1 MPVLLEAML
10 GKNLNLTTDPIPHLL
25 KKIAIPASVGMFFNT
40 MYYIVDNFYA
50 GMLSSTALAGISLAA
65 PIYFMGIAVSI
76 GVGQGT
82 NALVGNARGE
92 GRQDLAEQIAGRA
105 ISFAWLSAILIGLT
119 VLFFASD
126 LFRLMGAEGDY
137 TEHAVHYLSIILPTL
152 AFSAHAMAT
161 NGILNSLGD
170 TTSFRNS
177 LIVAFFAN
185 IALDPLLMF
194 GFGWGVYGLAAATAL
209 TQLGSAIYLTLKVRQ
224 SQLGQSLTL
233 VNLRPNIAQYQALF
247 NQSLPASTNMF
258 FIALGSIIVTA
269 AVAQFGEN
277 AVAGLGI
284 ALRIE
289 QLILLP
295 TVGINIAV
303 LSLVSVNFGAKQFER
318 MEKVALDS
326 IRIGTIMMIFGGILV
341 FVFARPLI
349 ALFTDDPQIIDIG
362 VGYLR
367 VEALILPAYVLSFVS
382 GAVLQGMKRA
392 AIPMYFNLVRQL
404 LLPSLFIAFSLVI
417 LETSIFGIWWS
428 IAIASWLTVSLQF
441 VHMRRLVKQKATA
454 Q

>member
-1 MPVLLEAML
+1 V
-10 GKNLNLTTDPIPHLL
+10 NLAKDPIPHLL

-92 GRQDLAEQIAGRA
+92 DRHDLAEQIAGRA

-119 VLFFASD
+119 VLFFAAD
-126 LFRLMGAEGDY
+126 LFRIMGAEGDY
-137 TEHAVHYLSIILPTL
+137 TQYALNYLSIILPAL
-152 AFSAHAMAT
+152 LLSAHAMTA

-170 TTSFRNS
+170 TTSFRNG

-194 GFGWGVYGLAAATAL
+194 GFGWGVYGLAA
-209 TQLGSAIYLTLKVRQ
+209 IYLTLKVRQ
-224 SQLGQSLTL
+224 SRLGQSLTRA
-233 VNLRPNIAQYQALF
+233 NLLPNWSQYKALF

-258 FIALGSIIVTA
+258 FIALGSIIVTS

-295 TVGINIAV
+295 TVGLNIAV
-303 LSLVSVNFGAKQFER
+303 LSLVSVNFGARQFDR
-318 MEKVALDS
+318 MEKVAVDS

-341 FVFARPLI
+341 FAFARPLI
-349 ALFTDDPQIIDIG
+349 SLFTDDANVIDIG

-404 LLPSLFIAFSLVI
+404 LLPSLFIAFSLII

-428 IAIASWLTVSLQF
+428 ISIATWLTVGLQF
-441 VHMRRLVKQKATA
+441 VHMRGLVKQQVKI
-454 Q
+454 

>member
-1 MPVLLEAML
+1 VVP
-10 GKNLNLTTDPIPHLL
+10 GTNLNLTTDPIPHLL

-105 ISFAWLSAILIGLT
+105 ISFAWLSAIFIGLI
-119 VLFFASD
+119 VLFFAAD
-126 LFRLMGAEGDY
+126 LFIIMGAEGPY
-137 TEHAVHYLSIILPTL
+137 TQDAIHYLSIILPTL
-152 AFSAHAMAT
+152 AFSAHAMAA

-185 IALDPLLMF
+185 IALDPLFMF
-194 GFGWGVYGLAAATAL
+194 GFGWGVYGLAAATAF

-224 SQLGQSLTL
+224 SKLGHSLTPAHL
-233 VNLRPNIAQYQALF
+233 WPNWSQYKALF

-258 FIALGSIIVTA
+258 LIALGSIIVTA
-269 AVAQFGEN
+269 AVARFGEN

-289 QLILLP
+289 QLVLLP

-303 LSLVSVNFGAKQFER
+303 LSLVSVNFGAGQFGR
-318 MEKVALDS
+318 MERVALDS
-326 IRIGTIMMIFGGILV
+326 IRVGTIMMILGGIVV
-341 FVFARPLI
+341 FAFARPLI
-349 ALFTDDPQIIDIG
+349 ALFTDDVSVIEIG

-404 LLPSLFIAFSLVI
+404 LLPSLFIVISLVVFK
-417 LETSIFGIWWS
+417 TSIFGVWWS

-441 VHMRRLVKQKATA
+441 IHMRGLVKQQASL
-454 Q
+454 

>member
-1 MPVLLEAML
+1 MRLD
-10 GKNLNLTTDPIPHLL
+10 LTKDPIPHLL
-25 KKIAIPASVGMFFNT
+25 KKIAVPASIGMFFNT

-92 GRQDLAEQIAGRA
+92 GRQDLAEQIAGQA
-105 ISFAWLSAILIGLT
+105 LSFAWLSAILIGFI

-126 LFRLMGAEGDY
+126 LFSLMGAEGAYLND
-137 TEHAVHYLSIILPTL
+137 ALSYLSIILPTL
-152 AFSAHAMAT
+152 AFSAHAMAA

-177 LIVAFFAN
+177 LIVAFLAN

-209 TQLGSAIYLTLKVRQ
+209 TQLGSAVYLTWKVKR
-224 SQLGQSLTL
+224 SQLSYCLNWHHL
-233 VNLRPNIAQYQALF
+233 IPNWTQYKALF

-258 FIALGSIIVTA
+258 LIALGSIIVTS
-269 AVAQFGEN
+269 AVARFGED

-289 QLILLP
+289 QLVLLP

-303 LSLVSVNFGAKQFER
+303 LSLVSVNYGARQFQR
-318 MEKVALDS
+318 MEKVAADS
-326 IRIGTIMMIFGGILV
+326 IKIGTAMMVLGGVLV

-349 ALFTDDPQIIDIG
+349 SLFTDDPNIIETG

-367 VEALILPAYVLSFVS
+367 VEAIILPAYVLSFVS
-382 GAVLQGMKRA
+382 GAVLQGMKQA
-392 AIPMYFNLVRQL
+392 TVPMYFNLIRQL
-404 LLPSLFIAFSLVI
+404 VLPSLFIAFALVI
-417 LETSIFGIWWS
+417 LDTDIFGIWWS

-441 VHMRRLVKQKATA
+441 VHMRGRVKQAVQFQQDA
-454 Q
+454 

>member
-1 MPVLLEAML
+1 LD
-10 GKNLNLTTDPIPHLL
+10 LTKDPIPHLL
-25 KKIAIPASVGMFFNT
+25 KKIAVPASVGMFFNT

-92 GRQDLAEQIAGRA
+92 GRQDLAEEIAGRA
-105 ISFAWLSAILIGLT
+105 ISFAWFSALLIGLI
-119 VLFFASD
+119 VLYFAAD
-126 LFRLMGAEGDY
+126 LFAVMGAEGAYIQD
-137 TEHAVHYLSIILPTL
+137 ALNYLSIILPTL
-152 AFSAHAMAT
+152 AFSAHAMAA

-177 LIVAFFAN
+177 LMVAFLAN

-209 TQLGSAIYLTLKVRQ
+209 TQLGSAIYLTIQVRQ
-224 SQLGQSLTL
+224 SQLGHCLSPHNLT
-233 VNLRPNIAQYQALF
+233 PNFTQYNALF
-247 NQSLPASTNMF
+247 KQSLPASTNMF
-258 FIALGSIIVTA
+258 LIALGSIIVTS
-269 AVAQFGEN
+269 AVTRFGED

-289 QLILLP
+289 QLVLLP

-303 LSLVSVNFGAKQFER
+303 LSLVSVNFGARQFDR
-318 MEKVALDS
+318 LEKVAFDS
-326 IRIGTIMMIFGGILV
+326 IKIGSAMMVIGGILV

-349 ALFTDDPQIIDIG
+349 ALFTDDANVIEIG

-382 GAVLQGMKRA
+382 GAVLQGMKQA
-392 AIPMYFNLVRQL
+392 AIPMYFNLIRQL
-404 LLPSLFIAFSLVI
+404 ILPSLFIAVALV
-417 LETSIFGIWWS
+417 LLDTNIFGIWWS
-428 IAIASWLTVSLQF
+428 IAIASWLTVTLQYQ
-441 VHMRRLVKQKATA
+441 HMRKTVKQTVLISN
-454 Q
+454 

>member
-1 MPVLLEAML
+1 M
-10 GKNLNLTTDPIPHLL
+10 NLIHDPIPQLL
-25 KKIAIPASVGMFFNT
+25 KRIAIPASIGMFFNT

-65 PIYFMGIAVSI
+65 PIYFMGIAISI

-105 ISFAWLSAILIGLT
+105 LSFAWLSAILIGLT

-126 LFRLMGAEGDY
+126 LFRIMGAEGEY
-137 TEHAVHYLSIILPTL
+137 TQYAVHYLSIILPTL
-152 AFSAHAMAT
+152 ALSAHAMAA

-185 IALDPLLMF
+185 IVLDPLLMF

-209 TQLGSAIYLTLKVRQ
+209 TQLGSAVYLTLKVRQ
-224 SQLGQSLTL
+224 SRLGQSLSL
-233 VNLRPNIAQYQALF
+233 SNLRPNLGQYHALF

-258 FIALGSIIVTA
+258 FIALGSIIVTS
-269 AVAQFGEN
+269 AVARFGEN

-289 QLILLP
+289 QLVLLP

-303 LSLVSVNFGAKQFER
+303 LSLVSVNFGAKKFER
-318 MEKVALDS
+318 MEKVAFDA
-326 IRIGTIMMIFGGILV
+326 IRIGTLMMVLGGIVV
-341 FVFARPLI
+341 FAFARPLI
-349 ALFTDDPQIIDIG
+349 ALFTSDSHIIEMG

-404 LLPSLFIAFSLVI
+404 LLPSLFIVFSLVI

-428 IAIASWLTVSLQF
+428 IALASWLTVSVQF
-441 VHMRRLVKQKATA
+441 MHMRGLVRQPISP
-454 Q
+454 